1 MTDKNKLDRLI
12 DRLKNNK
19 YISIGLFIGIILI
32 SIGTLTDSLT
42 KISEYVKVVFEGP
55 TLNEHELAIINKQ
68 LRPIYFGL
76 LDEVIDE
83 NTNPDLRSTKLDSLG
98 VIKLNEHINILK
110 DITGNYTLFIEVF
123 TNRISI
129 YNNINLA
136 ETRAKNIADDMISK
150 GIPSERIKT
159 AISVSEKWEVSI
171 DPKKER
177 VEFKLYLLQLRK

>member
-1 MTDKNKLDRLI
+1 MTEKNKLDRLI

-19 YISIGLFIGIILI
+19 YISIVIFIGIILI

-42 KISEYVKVVFEGP
+42 KIRQYVKVVLEGQA
-55 TLNEHELAIINKQ
+55 LNEQELVIINKQ
-68 LRPIYFGL
+68 LTPIYFGF

-98 VIKLNEHINILK
+98 VIKLNKHINILK
-110 DITGNYTLFIEVF
+110 GIAGNYTLFIEVY

-129 YNNINLA
+129 YNNISLA
-136 ETRAKNIADDMISK
+136 EVRAKNIADYMIHK

-159 AISVSEKWEVSI
+159 ATSVSEKWEGSY

-177 VEFKLYLLQLRK
+177 VEFKLYLLQ